1 MFEKTLPIGSV
12 VLLKN
17 AVKRVMILGY
27 SRYEAGDGTKI
38 YDYCGC
44 TYPEGFISPDKTA
57 MFDHDQIA
65 QIYALGYQNEEQI
78 AFRERLALVLEERRK
93 KKDQAASKKS

>member
-1 MFEKTLPIGSV
+1 MFEKTLPIGTV

-17 AVKRVMILGY
+17 ATKRLMILGY
-27 SRYEAGDGTKI
+27 SRYQAGDQTKV

-57 MFDHDQIA
+57 VFDHEQIA
-65 QIYALGYQNEEQI
+65 QIYALGYQNDEQI
-78 AFRERLALVLEERRK
+78 AFRQRLGQVLANRK
-93 KKDQAASKKS
+93 

>member
-17 AVKRVMILGY
+17 ATKRLMILGY
-27 SRYEAGDGTKI
+27 SRYQAGDQTKV

-57 MFDHDQIA
+57 VFDHEQIA
-65 QIYALGYQNEEQI
+65 QIYALGYQNDEQI
-78 AFRERLALVLEERRK
+78 AFRQRLGQGLANRK
-93 KKDQAASKKS
+93 

>member
-17 AVKRVMILGY
+17 ATKRLMILGY
-27 SRYEAGDGTKI
+27 SRYQAGDQTKV

-57 MFDHDQIA
+57 VFDHEQIA
-65 QIYALGYQNEEQI
+65 QIYALGYQNDEQI
-78 AFRERLALVLEERRK
+78 AFRQRLGQVLAKRK
-93 KKDQAASKKS
+93 

>member
-17 AVKRVMILGY
+17 ASKRMMVLGY
-27 SRYEAGDGTKI
+27 SRYRDGDQTKV

-44 TYPEGFISPDKTA
+44 TYPEGYIGPDKTA
-57 MFDHDQIA
+57 VFDHEDID
-65 QIYALGYQNEEQI
+65 QIYALGFQNEEQI
-78 AFRERLALVLEERRK
+78 AFCSRLSEIIAKRN
-93 KKDQAASKKS
+93 

>member
-17 AVKRVMILGY
+17 ATKRLMILGY
-27 SRYEAGDGTKI
+27 CRYKVGDQTKI

-44 TYPEGFISPDKTA
+44 TYPEGFISPEKTA
-57 MFDHDQIA
+57 VFDHEDIA
-65 QIYALGYQNEEQI
+65 QIYALGFQNDEQI
-78 AFRERLALVLEERRK
+78 LFRQRLIEVLEK
-93 KKDQAASKKS
+93 KKNS

>member
-17 AVKRVMILGY
+17 ATKRLMILGY
-27 SRYEAGDGTKI
+27 SRYQAGDQTKV

-57 MFDHDQIA
+57 VFDHEQIA
-65 QIYALGYQNEEQI
+65 QIYALGYQNDQQI
-78 AFRERLALVLEERRK
+78 AFRQRLGQVLANRK
-93 KKDQAASKKS
+93 